1 MSLEKIRKINNFCM
15 KCAIASSELSV
26 AKRKK
31 VGAVIARDSRI
42 LASGYNGQPYH
53 LDNCC
58 EITDEITGEMT
69 TKETVVHAEMNAIL
83 FCAKHG
89 IRVDGADLYVTMCP
103 CQKCAGAIIQA
114 GIKKVFY
121 LDKYRDMTAIET
133 LHAAGIEV
141 ERIKINEY

>member
-1 MSLEKIRKINNFCM
+1 MNLEKLKKINNFCM

-31 VGAVIARDSRI
+31 VGAVIARESRI

-58 EITDEITGEMT
+58 EITNEKTGEMT

-83 FCAKHG
+83 FCAKYG
-89 IRVDGADLYVTMCP
+89 ISVDGADLYVTMCP
-103 CQKCAGAIIQA
+103 CQKCAGAIIQS

-121 LDKYRDMTAIET
+121 LDEYRDMTAIET
-133 LHAAGIEV
+133 LEAAGIKI
-141 ERIKINEY
+141 ERIDLDE

>member
-1 MSLEKIRKINNFCM
+1 M

-26 AKRKK
+26 AERKK
-31 VGAVIARDSRI
+31 VGAVIARENRI

-58 EITDEITGEMT
+58 ETTDEKTGELV
-69 TKETVVHAEMNAIL
+69 TKKTVVHAEMNAIL

-89 IRVDGADLYVTMCP
+89 ISVDKADLYVTMCP

-121 LDKYRDMTAIET
+121 LDEYRDMTAIQT
-133 LHAAGIEV
+133 LQDTGIEI
-141 ERIKINEY
+141 ERIKLYEY

>member
-1 MSLEKIRKINNFCM
+1 MSPEKIKKINAFCM

-26 AKRKK
+26 AVRKK

-58 EITDEITGEMT
+58 EYVNDNGELT

-83 FCAKHG
+83 FCAKYG
-89 IRVDGADLYVTMCP
+89 ISTDKADLYVTMCP

-121 LDKYRDMTAIET
+121 LDEYRDMTAIQT
-133 LHAAGIEV
+133 LEAAGIEI
-141 ERIKINEY
+141 ERIEFYE

>member
-1 MSLEKIRKINNFCM
+1 MSPEKIKKINAFCM

-26 AKRKK
+26 AVRKK

-58 EITDEITGEMT
+58 EFTNENGELS

-83 FCAKHG
+83 FCAKYG
-89 IRVDGADLYVTMCP
+89 ISTDKADLYVTMCP

-121 LDKYRDMTAIET
+121 LDEYRDMTAIQT
-133 LHAAGIEV
+133 LEKAGVEI
-141 ERIKINEY
+141 ERIEL

>member
-1 MSLEKIRKINNFCM
+1 M

-26 AKRKK
+26 AVRKK

-58 EITDEITGEMT
+58 EYVDDNGDLT

-83 FCAKHG
+83 FCAKYG
-89 IRVDGADLYVTMCP
+89 ISTDKADLYVTMCP

-121 LDKYRDMTAIET
+121 LDEYRDMTAIQT
-133 LHAAGIEV
+133 LEAAGIEI
-141 ERIKINEY
+141 ERIELYE

>member
-1 MSLEKIRKINNFCM
+1 MSPEKIKKINAFCM

-26 AKRKK
+26 AVRKK

-58 EITDEITGEMT
+58 EYVNDNGELT

-83 FCAKHG
+83 FCAKYG
-89 IRVDGADLYVTMCP
+89 IRVDGADLYVTLSP
-103 CQKCAGAIIQA
+103 CQKCAGAII
-114 GIKKVFY
+114 
-121 LDKYRDMTAIET
+121 
-133 LHAAGIEV
+133 
-141 ERIKINEY
+141 

>member
-1 MSLEKIRKINNFCM
+1 MSPEKIKKINAFCM

-26 AKRKK
+26 AVRKK

-58 EITDEITGEMT
+58 EFTNENGELT

-121 LDKYRDMTAIET
+121 LDEYRDMTAIQT
-133 LHAAGIEV
+133 LEAAGIEI
-141 ERIKINEY
+141 ERIEFYE

>member
-1 MSLEKIRKINNFCM
+1 M

-26 AKRKK
+26 AVRKK
-31 VGAVIARDSRI
+31 VGAVIARGGRI

-58 EITDEITGEMT
+58 EYVDANGDLA

-83 FCAKHG
+83 FCAKYG
-89 IRVDGADLYVTMCP
+89 ISTDKADLYVTMCP

-121 LDKYRDMTAIET
+121 LDEYRDMTAIQT
-133 LHAAGIEV
+133 LEAAGIEI
-141 ERIKINEY
+141 ERIKLYE